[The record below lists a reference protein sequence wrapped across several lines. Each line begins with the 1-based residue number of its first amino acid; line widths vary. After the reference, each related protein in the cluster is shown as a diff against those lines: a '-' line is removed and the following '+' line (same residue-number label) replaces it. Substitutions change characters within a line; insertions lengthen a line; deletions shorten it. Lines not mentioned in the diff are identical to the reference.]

1 MSAQAQLG
9 YDTWSNV
16 YEDHSKT
23 YRYSYYEVPTNG
35 AVISAGRQRCLPY
48 RVQTPTWVQ
57 VPTTTTWIRRCVWN
71 AAINYD
77 RTSAEKHNVYGQL
90 KYDYEYN
97 DKTGTNTT
105 VYRHNVS
112 LFAHYGFDSRLSL
125 GCSARRVGFQPY
137 GSWQNMGIAL
147 QMFLAAWNI
156 SNEAFMKNVKWVDF
170 LKLRASWGNQASGCA
185 SW

>member
-1 MSAQAQLG
+1 MIYKVPANAFPVKVSETVWGGNSVYTTNNPVAQSQGAAYYKNHQRALYADLVLNQDLSSITEGLSAQAQLG

-35 AVISAGRQRCLPY
+35 AVIADGQAKMSSVLGTDSNMGTGSNNNNSGFAVVYGMQPS
-48 RVQTPTWVQ
+48 
-57 VPTTTTWIRRCVWN
+57 TTT
-71 AAINYD
+71 

-112 LFAHYGFDSRLSL
+112 LFAHYGYR
-125 GCSARRVGFQPY
+125 
-137 GSWQNMGIAL
+137 
-147 QMFLAAWNI
+147 
-156 SNEAFMKNVKWVDF
+156 
-170 LKLRASWGNQASGCA
+170 
-185 SW
+185 